1 MIKLLN
7 VATSIAFGTSVIIA
21 TSLQASERE
30 PLDWQDLDHFQVDCS
45 LKKEQT
51 EYLNS
56 MRTTN
61 KKWARFQWKFMP
73 WQAVTDGEGYEKNKK
88 QATGAYDWLINQHL
102 HTIAS
107 QC

>member
-1 MIKLLN
+1 MKLLN

-30 PLDWQDLDHFQVDCS
+30 PLDWQDLDHFQIDCS

-56 MRTTN
+56 MRTKNVT
-61 KKWARFQWKFMP
+61 WARLQWKFMP
-73 WQAVTDGEGYEKNKK
+73 WQSVTDGEGYEKIKSR
-88 QATGAYDWLINQHL
+88 QQER
-102 HTIAS
+102 TIG
-107 QC
+107 

>member
-1 MIKLLN
+1 MKLLN

-30 PLDWQDLDHFQVDCS
+30 PLDWQDLDHFQIDCS

-56 MRTTN
+56 MRTKNVTWLDFSGN
-61 KKWARFQWKFMP
+61 LCRGNRSPTERDMKKIKSRQ
-73 WQAVTDGEGYEKNKK
+73 QER
-88 QATGAYDWLINQHL
+88 
-102 HTIAS
+102 TIG
-107 QC
+107 